1 MAMKVRSNDTINESY
16 REIRTYLSINDDI
29 KTILVTSAEMNE
41 GKTTI
46 ACNIATCF
54 SKLEDTKVLLIDCD
68 FAKKG
73 VSRYFGIEN
82 TNGISDLVFGR
93 KTIREYIKK

>member
-46 ACNIATCF
+46 AYNIATCF
-54 SKLEDTKVLLIDCD
+54 SELETQRSYL
-68 FAKKG
+68 
-73 VSRYFGIEN
+73 
-82 TNGISDLVFGR
+82 
-93 KTIREYIKK
+93 